1 MVVKSPLAQLG
12 KHRPG
17 LASRCQGGIV
27 INKKSC
33 IVWPAEAILLAITVA
48 GALLPASAVAAEGC
62 DRRCLKSLL
71 DGYLAAVVKHDPAA
85 AALAGSYRHTE
96 NAINI
101 PLGQG
106 VWQSVTGLGQVQ
118 RRYLDPVSGQ
128 AAYYGI
134 VTEGDK
140 LVIVT
145 ARLRIENRTITE
157 AEWYLAHETDPG
169 LPGATPPSSWNP
181 QSLIA
186 TPPPERVIPPVQ
198 RLPRETLIALVN
210 SYFDGITSHDGSVV
224 RAHPG
229 CNRYE
234 NGTRVTGR
242 RGGVNDDCVSGL
254 ANFNLANV
262 AARRVTFVDD
272 EAGVVLGMG
281 VFIRRAGSALP
292 RNAFS
297 EWFWIEDG
305 KIRNIWTAMYYPGP
319 ERPVPNWP
327 PFDGNFPLPAFTTTA
342 PAPAPATTS
351 TSYQADLAA
360 IAAFNVRYLKAIND
374 GDIDALSA
382 LTDDDHIAI
391 APNGMPLIGKAA
403 NVALNGRIYQQS
415 RIVENWIP
423 EETVIDGNLAYQR
436 GSFTASGF
444 PKAGGPTRTISGS
457 FLRIYRRQP
466 DGSWLMTRDMF
477 NNAGAP
483 SSPSR

>member
-1 MVVKSPLAQLG
+1 M
-12 KHRPG
+12 
-17 LASRCQGGIV
+17 
-27 INKKSC
+27 INKKSRT
-33 IVWPAEAILLAITVA
+33 VGSVAVVLLAMTVIGTILPMSAMA
-48 GALLPASAVAAEGC
+48 GPGC
-62 DRRCLKSLL
+62 DRPCLKSLL
-71 DGYLAAVVKHDPAA
+71 DGYLAAVVKHDPSA

-96 NAINI
+96 NAINV
-101 PLGQG
+101 PLGKG

-134 VTEGDK
+134 VTEGDR

-145 ARLRIENRTITE
+145 ARLRIENRAISE
-157 AEWYLAHETDPG
+157 AEWYLVHESDPG

-181 QSLIA
+181 QNLIA
-186 TPPPERVIPPVQ
+186 TPPPERVIAQAQ
-198 RLPRETLIALVN
+198 RLPRETMIAIVN

-242 RGGVNDDCVSGL
+242 RGGVNDDCASGL

-262 AARRVTFVDD
+262 AGRRVAFVDE

-281 VFIRRAGSALP
+281 VFIRRPGSAVP

-305 KIRNIWTAMYYPGP
+305 RIRNIWTAMYYPGP
-319 ERPVPNWP
+319 ERPAPNWP
-327 PFDGNFPLPAFTTTA
+327 PFEGNFPLPVFTTSA
-342 PAPAPATTS
+342 PPPATTS
-351 TSYQADLAA
+351 ASHEADLAA
-360 IAAFNVRYLKAIND
+360 ISAFNVRYLKAIND

-391 APNGMPLIGKAA
+391 APGGQPLIGKAA
-403 NVALNGRIYQQS
+403 NVATNGRIYQQS
-415 RIVENWIP
+415 RIVENWTP
-423 EETVIDGNLAYQR
+423 QETVIDGNLAYQR

-466 DGSWLMTRDMF
+466 DGSWVMTRDMF
-477 NNAGAP
+477 NNAGPP
-483 SSPSR
+483 SSPAK